1 MFRKSILAM
10 AAVAVIGIAGSADA
24 QSHFK
29 RGDANNDSAINIGDA
44 VFVLGFLFSGGAAP
58 ACSDAADVNDDGALN
73 IADAVAL
80 LGFLFSGGAQP
91 PEPFDIWE
99 GDPTADALTCKPV
112 VPASI
117 LTGDIVADLVLTKD
131 RTWRLQSGVFI
142 KDGVTLTIQPGTT
155 IVGEN
160 ATDGLLC
167 IERGGQLVANGTPI
181 LPIVFTSENPVG
193 SRARGDWGGLVL
205 LGNGPNNFPTGEAF
219 VEGLTNV
226 TFGGGNNPV
235 PDEATISMQY
245 CRVDWGGTEISPNN
259 EINAITAGSL
269 GTGTVMHH
277 IQCSWNLDDGIEWFG
292 GGASVKYAVTFGIDD
307 DCFDGSF
314 GWNGN
319 VQFIAGVK
327 RNGGDNGLEFDNSE
341 PGLHPLD
348 SLPRTNQNVFNFT
361 LVGALSSGTG
371 SAAGEG
377 GQIRRGAAGN
387 WRNGIVENWL
397 GNGWEIDDADSMCA
411 ILNDGN
417 IHDGISF
424 ANNGPRDANNSVRV
438 CSVLFPGLPDLSTE
452 GFLTTAPNTNNEL
465 VINGTTPTS
474 RLLGFVPGN
483 TDFLR
488 PDAGLVGPALANPGG
503 FFDAANY
510 RGAVDPNAATAN
522 WLNASWISWRE
533 N

>member
-10 AAVAVIGIAGSADA
+10 VAVALIGLAGSADA

-29 RGDANNDSAINIGDA
+29 RGDTNSDSAINIGDA

-58 ACSDAADVNDDGALN
+58 VCSDAADVNDDGSLN

-80 LGFLFSGGAQP
+80 LAFLFSGGAQP
-91 PEPFDIWE
+91 AEPFLVWE
-99 GDPTADALTCKPV
+99 GDPTADALPCKPV
-112 VPASI
+112 DASSI
-117 LTGDIVADLVLTKD
+117 LSGDIVADLVLTKD
-131 RTWRLQSGVFI
+131 KTWRISSGVFV
-142 KDGVTLTIQPGTT
+142 KSGVTLTIQPGTT
-155 IVGEN
+155 VVGED
-160 ATDGLLC
+160 ATDGVLVV
-167 IERGGQLVANGTPI
+167 ERGGILNAAGTEI
-181 LPIVFTSENPVG
+181 LPIVFTSEQPVG
-193 SRARGDWGGLVL
+193 SRARGDWGGIVL

-226 TFGGGNNPV
+226 TFGGGAAPIPN
-235 PDEATISMQY
+235 EATITMTY
-245 CRVDWGGTEISPNN
+245 CRVEYGGTEISPNN
-259 EINAITAGSL
+259 EVNAITLASL

-277 IQCSWNLDDGIEWFG
+277 VQTKFNLDDGFEWFG
-292 GGASVKYAVTFGIDD
+292 GGANLKYGIVYGTDD
-307 DCFDGSF
+307 DDFDGSF
-314 GWNGN
+314 GWNGS
-319 VQFIAGVK
+319 VQFIAGIK

-361 LVGALSSGTG
+361 LIGALSAGTG

-411 ILNDGN
+411 ILADGN

-424 ANNGPRDANNSVRV
+424 ANNAPFDANQSVRTCV
-438 CSVLFPGLPDLSTE
+438 APVPSRSTE
-452 GFLTTAPNTNNEL
+452 GFLTIENLNNEL
-465 VINGTTPTS
+465 VVAGTSTTS
-474 RLLGFVPGN
+474 RLLSFTPGDAN
-483 TDFLR
+483 FLR
-488 PDAGLVGPALANPGG
+488 PDAGLVGAALANPGG

-522 WLNASWISWRE
+522 WLNASWVSWRD